1 MPGAGDTVLAVA
13 ELVADVLGYSAVA
26 VACVQ
31 LVPQVVRTARSRNVA
46 GVSPGM
52 WALLGTQSGAW
63 LVFGSSRGLWPSVV
77 VNVVLVGCVIGML
90 RTLRAE
96 RAPGIGGALAL
107 LAALLAAEVVV
118 VATLPMAVLGTFA
131 SVLSA
136 LVFYPQVLVAL
147 RSTDLSGLSKPTWLI
162 TVFSSVQWAAYGL
175 AAGTPAIWV
184 SAVHNLVLSV
194 VVVARLYVF
203 APRPVDVL
211 EPVAV

>member
-1 MPGAGDTVLAVA
+1 VA
-13 ELVADVLGYSAVA
+13 DLVADVLGYSAAA

-52 WALLGTQSGAW
+52 WALLGSQSGAW

-77 VNVVLVGCVIGML
+77 VNVVLVGCVAGML

-96 RAPGIGGALAL
+96 RAPGVGRALTLLGG
-107 LAALLAAEVVV
+107 LLAAEVVV
-118 VATLPMAVLGTFA
+118 ATTLPMAVLGTFA
-131 SVLSA
+131 SALSA

-147 RSTDLSGLSKPTWLI
+147 RAADLSGLSRPTWFI
-162 TVFSSVQWAAYGL
+162 TVFSSIQWAAYGL

-194 VVVARLYVF
+194 VVVARLGVF
-203 APRPVDVL
+203 APDTAKVL
-211 EPVAV
+211 EPVAA